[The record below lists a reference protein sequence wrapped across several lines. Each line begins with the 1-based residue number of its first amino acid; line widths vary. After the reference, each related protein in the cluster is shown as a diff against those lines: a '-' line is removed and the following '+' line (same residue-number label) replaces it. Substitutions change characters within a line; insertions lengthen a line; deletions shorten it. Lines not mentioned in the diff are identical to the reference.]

1 MLLKHIYVSNMLN
14 NFIDKKKAIKSNL
27 KENPVTFNSLQ
38 ITIINYWL
46 LNQKESKKILNFK
59 KYKDSFM
66 RGCNL
71 YIARILFHEYDKI

>member
-38 ITIINYWL
+38 ITIINY
-46 LNQKESKKILNFK
+46 
-59 KYKDSFM
+59 
-66 RGCNL
+66 
-71 YIARILFHEYDKI
+71 